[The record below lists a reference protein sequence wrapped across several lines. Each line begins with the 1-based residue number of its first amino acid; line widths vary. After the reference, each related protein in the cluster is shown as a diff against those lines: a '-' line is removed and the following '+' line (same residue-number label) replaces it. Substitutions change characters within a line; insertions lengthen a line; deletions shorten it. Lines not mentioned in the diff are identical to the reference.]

1 MVVERPPMDSQ
12 TLLIAVILLLF
23 TFSGVFFAVGRQ
35 RNQHVLSIYSTAY
48 FITGIAYILAFFQ
61 SNTVVGL
68 VVGVLFFNLFTGF
81 GVMLMATGMQ
91 AFRQEKMIYKR
102 HIIAYALFA
111 LSSIIFVLI
120 IPSFSFR
127 VAGISFYTAFM
138 MTEVARYLLTHK
150 DMVPKGLRN
159 LFFGAVSLTTIL
171 AIFRALYTFITV
183 PPTVIVHQDSLSFVA
198 ASMYSIVS
206 FSLWAALVLILNQ
219 SLLTNELK
227 QKNDLLEAS
236 AKYDFLT
243 GLFNRNTLERE
254 LDDVLKELQEKHIP
268 TTLILVDIDYFK
280 SINDSY
286 GHQVGDLVLK
296 DLSKILVLSTGTVG
310 KVYRWGGEEFLI
322 VTNQNLTE
330 AISLAEQ
337 IRVMVMQTVFPIQEQ
352 VTISCGVADYEL
364 GESKRVW
371 FQNVDFALYHAKY
384 SGRNQVKAH
393 SRSLATAG
401 VYHRLEWQEKWN
413 SGNHEIDVEHKK
425 LVDYANMLLDIN
437 PLETPQ
443 VYLEEIIL
451 KIYLELKSHFDHEEL
466 ILQSIGYTDYME
478 HRTIHRN
485 LLVEMEQIMT
495 KVKEGSINSIHLFN
509 TIVGKILIGHML
521 QEDTKFFGLTND

>member
-1 MVVERPPMDSQ
+1 MDSQ
-12 TLLIAVILLLF
+12 TLLIAIILLLF
-23 TFSGVFFAVGRQ
+23 TFSGVFYAVGRQ
-35 RNQHVLSIYSTAY
+35 RNQRVLSIYSFSY
-48 FITGIAYILAFFQ
+48 LITGVAYSLAFFQ
-61 SNTVVGL
+61 SEDFIGL
-68 VVGVLFFNLFTGF
+68 VVGVLFFNLLTGF

-91 AFRQEKMIYKR
+91 AFLEDKIIYKK
-102 HIIAYALFA
+102 HIIAYGLFA
-111 LSSIIFVLI
+111 LSTVLFVLI

-127 VAGISFYTAFM
+127 VAGISLYTAFM
-138 MTEVARYLLTHK
+138 MIEVAKYLLTHK
-150 DMVPKGLRN
+150 EMIPKGLRN
-159 LFFGAVSLTTIL
+159 LFLGAVTLTISL
-171 AIFRALYTFITV
+171 AIFRTVYTFITV
-183 PPTVIVHQDSLSFVA
+183 SPTVIVNQNSVSFIA

-206 FSLWAALVLILNQ
+206 FSLWAALILILNQ

-236 AKYDFLT
+236 AKYDYLT

-254 LDDVLKELQEKHIP
+254 LDDVLKQLEENHIP

-296 DLSKILVLSTGTVG
+296 DLSKILVSTIGKMG

-322 VTNQNLTE
+322 VTDQNLTK
-330 AISLAEQ
+330 AISVAEQ
-337 IRVMVMQTVFPIQEQ
+337 IRVKVMQTVFPIQEQ
-352 VTISCGVADYEL
+352 VTVSCGVADYEL

-393 SRSLATAG
+393 SRSLATTG

-413 SGNHEIDVEHKK
+413 SGNHEIDLEHRK
-425 LVDYANMLLDIN
+425 LVDYANLLLEIN
-437 PLETPQ
+437 PLETPK

-451 KIYLELKSHFDHEEL
+451 KIYLELKSHFDHEEM
-466 ILQSIGYTDYME
+466 ILQSVGYTDYME

-509 TIVGKILIGHML
+509 TIVGKILVGHML
-521 QEDTKFFGLTND
+521 QEDTKFFELTKP